1 MNPLRWSAA
10 CFVCTFFVVVVLMRN
25 GSEWSSDSPMGY
37 LRAQE
42 GLKQT
47 HLSQEGT
54 FPLGIYSADRCV
66 HFDGSFPTR
75 FLHKQK
81 QPVVVPLPGGPA
93 PRLRCSGVSHIAIIL
108 RLLMIYMAHGPLE
121 LKPLH
126 NGLHVHLYF

>member
-1 MNPLRWSAA
+1 MNPLKLSAA
-10 CFVCTFFVVVVLMRN
+10 CFVCTFFVVVLMRN
-25 GSEWSSDSPMGY
+25 VSEWSSDSQMGH

-66 HFDGSFPTR
+66 HVNGSFPSR

-81 QPVVVPLPGGPA
+81 QPVFVPLPGGPV
-93 PRLRCSGVSHIAIIL
+93 PRLRCSGVSHLATIL
-108 RLLMIYMAHGPLE
+108 RLFVIYMAHGPLQ

-126 NGLHVHLYF
+126 NGLRVHLYF